1 MHSQSLDSR
10 RHEHVF
16 LGDDHAHN
24 ERRTWLVVGLT
35 AATMVVE
42 IVAGH
47 LYGSMALLAD
57 GWHMSTHAG
66 ALAIAAFAYRYAR
79 RHADDRRFAFGT
91 GKLGDL
97 AGFASAVALALVS
110 ILIGFESLQRLVDP
124 VAIAF
129 DEAIA
134 VAVIGLAVNV
144 LCAWLLR
151 RVPHHDHHDHDDAA
165 HDHHHHDYNLRGAYL
180 HVLADALT
188 SVLAIAGLVIGRLY
202 GWVWL
207 DAMIGIVG
215 AAVIALVMEADARR
229 RRGPARC
236 RAAASIDRRYAP
248 APGGGRRPR
257 RRSACLARRPRPQRR
272 DRRHCRGQP
281 ASAGSLQAA
290 PQRPAA
296 SLACDGRDPRL
307 RERLTA
313 PRSIAGHKIQFAR
326 GGCRRLRS
334 A

>member
-1 MHSQSLDSR
+1 MHSQSLDSW

-66 ALAIAAFAYRYAR
+66 SLAIAAFAYRYAR

-151 RVPHHDHHDHDDAA
+151 RVPHPDHHDHDDAA
-165 HDHHHHDYNLRGAYL
+165 HDHHHHDYNLRDAYL

-215 AAVIALVMEADARR
+215 AAVIARWSWKLMRDAGAVLLDAAPPQALIDDMRR
-229 RRGPARC
+229 RLEAGGDRVADLHVWRVGPGHN
-236 RAAASIDRRYAP
+236 AAIVAIVADSPQAP
-248 APGGGRRPR
+248 
-257 RRSACLARRPRPQRR
+257 
-272 DRRHCRGQP
+272 
-281 ASAGSLQAA
+281 
-290 PQRPAA
+290 
-296 SLACDGRDPRL
+296 
-307 RERLTA
+307 EVY
-313 PRSIAGHKIQFAR
+313 K
-326 GGCRRLRS
+326 RRLS
-334 A
+334 GLPHLSHVTVEIHACANA